1 MLIRG
6 WRPLKYNWSSLLDC
20 TDELLVPQQ
29 GQNVQVR
36 KRARVNVS
44 VRKHEKLII
53 DAVFSGAGV
62 GGGGH

>member
-1 MLIRG
+1 M
-6 WRPLKYNWSSLLDC
+6 DC

-44 VRKHEKLII
+44 ARKHEKLII